1 MLAVAH
7 ATAALC
13 ALIGRL
19 CAVCSAT
26 PDSFTP
32 SERAPSARI
41 AGTPRDFLFDPV
53 PDVQEVVA
61 QCGHTPAMPTPV
73 EPTPP
78 TPWHVR
84 RFQPGD
90 EPALLAVH
98 RSAIERVASRDYT
111 PEQVRAWLPEDGEW
125 EGWARR
131 VRGLAPFVVHGGDGI
146 VGYADLQAD
155 GLIDHFYVSGHHP
168 GCGVGAV
175 LMRRIHEEAA
185 LRGIAELHAHVSL
198 SAERFFRR
206 WGFEVVERCLP
217 VRRGIALPNALMRK
231 RLSVGADPRG
241 GWP

>member
-1 MLAVAH
+1 MIDLRVN
-7 ATAALC
+7 L
-13 ALIGRL
+13 LM
-19 CAVCSAT
+19 
-26 PDSFTP
+26 
-32 SERAPSARI
+32 
-41 AGTPRDFLFDPV
+41 
-53 PDVQEVVA
+53 A
-61 QCGHTPAMPTPV
+61 QCGHTSAMPTPV

-78 TPWHVR
+78 GPWHVR
-84 RFQPGD
+84 RFQRGD
-90 EPALLAVH
+90 EPALFAVP

-111 PEQVRAWLPEDGEW
+111 PEQIRAWLPD
-125 EGWARR
+125 
-131 VRGLAPFVVHGGDGI
+131 
-146 VGYADLQAD
+146 
-155 GLIDHFYVSGHHP
+155 VSGHHP
-168 GCGVGAV
+168 GRGVGAV